1 MANGL
6 TGAAC
11 TVTEIPRDRGRV
23 IGRQAREGNQLAIDD
38 LGIKVT
44 YHRLRWVDIGEHSD
58 DRRSGRRTHGA
69 RSGQG
74 DGVVAWFVVGMGN
87 DPSEITAVITEV
99 PLETVR

>member
-6 TGAAC
+6 TGAGC

-23 IGRQAREGNQLAIDD
+23 IGRQAREGNHLAIDD
-38 LGIKVT
+38 LGIKVA
-44 YHRLRWVDIGEHSD
+44 YFCVRWVDIREHPD
-58 DRRSGRRTHGA
+58 HRRRGRRTHCA
-69 RSGQG
+69 RRGQG
-74 DGVVAWFVVGMGN
+74 DGVAAWFVVGMGN